1 MHNDLS
7 CWQCGVEL
15 TDVIF
20 PMSRREECPQC
31 GADQH
36 VCRMCKEYD
45 GRGGCNEPRAEHVS
59 DREKANFC
67 DYFSPSGQNFE
78 VTGNQKA
85 LKAKAQLA
93 ALFGE
98 EPDSEA
104 NTPSEQ
110 QQNLTPAQIAEQKL
124 RDLLGD

>member
-1 MHNDLS
+1 
-7 CWQCGVEL
+7 
-15 TDVIF
+15 
-20 PMSRREECPQC
+20 
-31 GADQH
+31 
-36 VCRMCKEYD
+36 MCKEFD

-67 DYFSPSGQNFE
+67 DYFSPSGQTFE
-78 VTGNQKA
+78 VTGNQKTIE
-85 LKAKAQLA
+85 AKAQLA

-124 RDLLGD
+124 RDLLGE